1 MRENFQDSY
10 DYTFGTKLKDNEI
23 KCIQGAYQKFKDT

>member
-1 MRENFQDSY
+1 MRKNFQDSY

-23 KCIQGAYQKFKDT
+23 KCIQGAYQKFKDS